1 MVHHPGGR
9 PMTGL
14 CTVEGGIGS
23 WSSLVASRA
32 ARDDERPAMFHVE
45 ISSRCAG
52 TKVRLQRLDSTGLYC
67 AVLYCAVLF
76 PAVSEC
82 ATDRPAPGRPAPHSL
97 LARRVPDGDED
108 GDGEGNGEALGMEWN
123 VWIRL
128 LLLLLLRLRLLL
140 LLLLLRLL
148 HFCASRRPSY
158 RSPGC
163 FAARRWSLEKAEV
176 LYLPAEAVPTRF
188 TKDVK
193 SPLTKPVKSLFTEH
207 VKSPTTENAKS
218 RFTKIVKSRFHEA
231 TRRVEQVRMEATA
244 VRTDGAG
251 CRTEVAP
258 LNRPRHLQYCSLLVL
273 LPQCTVVGDEGMT
286 MTTVTSTR
294 ETKSIGSMTSTR
306 TSTQAHAAKHVGRI
320 SRHRLS
326 SVKRQLP

>member
-14 CTVEGGIGS
+14 CTVEGDIGS

-108 GDGEGNGEALGMEWN
+108 GDGEGNGC
-123 VWIRL
+123 RL
-128 LLLLLLRLRLLL
+128 LERNGMFGFGFCFCFCFGFGFCFCFC
-140 LLLLLRLL
+140 
-148 HFCASRRPSY
+148 FCASSISARVVAQATGLRAALPRVAGRWKKPRFSIFQQ
-158 RSPGC
+158 RLCRLVSP
-163 FAARRWSLEKAEV
+163 
-176 LYLPAEAVPTRF
+176 
-188 TKDVK
+188 
-193 SPLTKPVKSLFTEH
+193 
-207 VKSPTTENAKS
+207 
-218 RFTKIVKSRFHEA
+218 
-231 TRRVEQVRMEATA
+231 RM
-244 VRTDGAG
+244 
-251 CRTEVAP
+251 
-258 LNRPRHLQYCSLLVL
+258 
-273 LPQCTVVGDEGMT
+273 
-286 MTTVTSTR
+286 
-294 ETKSIGSMTSTR
+294 
-306 TSTQAHAAKHVGRI
+306 
-320 SRHRLS
+320 
-326 SVKRQLP
+326 